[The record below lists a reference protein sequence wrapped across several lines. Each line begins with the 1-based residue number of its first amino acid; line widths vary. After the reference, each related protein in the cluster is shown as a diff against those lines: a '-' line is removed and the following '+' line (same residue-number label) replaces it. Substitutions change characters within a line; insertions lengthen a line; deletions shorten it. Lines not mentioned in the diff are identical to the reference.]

1 MWKTTSRIYWI
12 MVNWKII
19 PFNVIAI
26 PIPNIQKC
34 VQCNKHNTFAQTDKR
49 LFILY
54 YYLMNAGP
62 NSVSTKTNDHSH
74 INFLL
79 EHLKRADFS
88 FLPILA
94 MHFLCSLFSANMK
107 N

>member
-1 MWKTTSRIYWI
+1 
-12 MVNWKII
+12 
-19 PFNVIAI
+19 
-26 PIPNIQKC
+26 
-34 VQCNKHNTFAQTDKR
+34 
-49 LFILY
+49 
-54 YYLMNAGP
+54 MNAGP

-88 FLPILA
+88 FLPILV